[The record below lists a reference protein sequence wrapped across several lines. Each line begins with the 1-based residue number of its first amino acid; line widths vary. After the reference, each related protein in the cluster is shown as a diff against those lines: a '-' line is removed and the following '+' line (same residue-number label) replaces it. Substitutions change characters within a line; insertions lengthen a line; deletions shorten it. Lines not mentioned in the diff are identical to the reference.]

1 MDYAIRNA
9 FFTFIQVCYT
19 QLMLKEKL
27 KHHHIILASQSPRR
41 QAFFKDLDV
50 AFEIRL
56 KPVEEEYPA
65 RLTHFE
71 ISNYLAQLKAL
82 PFKNELQP
90 NDILIT
96 SDTIVWHQDKALG
109 KPRNEDEAFSI
120 LKSLSNATHEV
131 ITSVCF
137 TTPQYEKTLHDIT
150 KVTFKRLTDEEIEY
164 YISTCEP
171 FDKAGAYGI
180 QDWIGQIGVTKI
192 EGSYFNVMGLP
203 VHLVYKTLNTI
214 ADL

>member
-1 MDYAIRNA
+1 
-9 FFTFIQVCYT
+9 
-19 QLMLKEKL
+19 MLKEKL
-27 KHHHIILASQSPRR
+27 KDFNIILASGSPRR
-41 QAFFKDLDV
+41 QAFFKNLELD
-50 AFEIRL
+50 FKIRL
-56 KPVEEEYPA
+56 KPVKEEYPS

-82 PFKNELQP
+82 PFKKELQS

-96 SDTIVWHQDKALG
+96 SDTIVWHNNTALG
-109 KPRNEDEAFSI
+109 KPHDEDEAFSI
-120 LKSLSNATHEV
+120 LKSLSGATHEV

-137 TTPQYEKTLHDIT
+137 TTPSFEKTLHNIT
-150 KVTFKRLTDEEIEY
+150 KVTFKALSDEEINF
-164 YISTCEP
+164 YIKTYKP

-180 QDWIGQIGVTKI
+180 QEWIGQIGVTKI

-214 ADL
+214 AETT